1 MRLENL
7 SLNSVFFFFLLSKYM
22 LFVPRKTRLGFPSH
36 LACIFSSNISWLPN
50 ISGRQFNTAHPCAIL
65 NTNSSVFLIAL
76 IILFGGWKSCLHV
89 MNDRL
94 KIQSQPCLPQF
105 KSRHSLVWSYF
116 DFSSEDLQS
125 LCILIPTF
133 DFANFLGKWM
143 ERLLMP
149 GTNLC
154 PPT

>member
-1 MRLENL
+1 MYPGKLD
-7 SLNSVFFFFLLSKYM
+7 SV
-22 LFVPRKTRLGFPSH
+22 FPSH

-50 ISGRQFNTAHPCAIL
+50 ISGRQFNTTHPCAIL
-65 NTNSSVFLIAL
+65 NSNSNVFLIAL

-89 MNDRL
+89 MNDLL

-105 KSRHSLVWSYF
+105 KSQHSLVWSYF
-116 DFSSEDLQS
+116 YFSSEDLQS

-143 ERLLMP
+143 ERLLIP
-149 GTNLC
+149 GSNLC